1 LKKIAARKLSKRRLI
16 LVIPE
21 ATSRFTYI
29 SFNTSDYYYYGKEYV
44 DLTFS
49 IVMTTL
55 VILLA
60 VAVLGFYIALR
71 PSTDLERDIRAVKAY
86 LLKFGKGL
94 AYIGVGLAIFA
105 FTIDDKW
112 MAITGLIMAVVG
124 LLLKDLKEVDSDALP
139 SLQH

>member
-1 LKKIAARKLSKRRLI
+1 
-16 LVIPE
+16 VIPE

>member
-1 LKKIAARKLSKRRLI
+1 MKKIAARKLSKRRLI